1 MPGRKIVVCL
11 LLVAA
16 LAAPAAVVAG
26 GDGVIKGFVKD
37 GDGLPLPGVMV
48 TAASPVLGSEGI
60 PTWADETGA
69 FSIAGLPPGDY
80 TVEAVLDGFQTART
94 ELTLLP
100 GQTLTFE
107 FKMAFAV
114 LEETIEVRAE
124 AIASSE
130 VELLD
135 QRRQASVVSDAISIE
150 EIARTPD
157 SDAAGLVER
166 MTGVS
171 VVSDKYVLVRG
182 LGERYSSTTLNGSSI
197 PTTEP
202 EKRVVPLDL
211 FPAKLIENINVVKT
225 YTPDKSGEF
234 GGGSVELATLD
245 FPTEAS
251 LKVSLGAASDPE
263 VTGTG
268 FGRYAGGLSWFG
280 SGGQAMP
287 SAVPSGRIEKESIVN
302 PEGLTPAELETIGDS
317 FQPVWL
323 ADAPTAAPY
332 NGNFAVAYGNTFGR
346 LGVVL
351 SATSTHGYD
360 FTDEVQKY
368 YGLDAGNTL
377 VIRNDYELATDA
389 ESARSGLVGN
399 FSLRLADDQRIT
411 LSTLYTRDSLG
422 ETRQMDG
429 YNSNA
434 GQIFR
439 DFRLRYQQEEV
450 TSTRLA
456 GEHTIGGI
464 GLSSLLEWNGTYST
478 ASNHSDLRQSLYY
491 ERDPGVYALQGSS
504 ESGKMEYYDLDDELV
519 GGSVAWTTFLSTGAS
534 SFGSIKGGLAYTNR
548 TRDFIA
554 RRFRFVTDNPNQ
566 FDLTLPPDELF
577 TQENIRPGGFE
588 ILEQTSVND
597 AYDAEHTIGA
607 AFLMGD
613 ATVGKWRFIG
623 GVRYEDSEQVV
634 DTYDPFAPGSPT
646 SSVNDDAD
654 LLPALNIVYQLSPRA
669 NLRFGASRTLNR
681 PEFREL
687 TPFQFTEVTGG
698 RSIAGNPNLTRAVID
713 SLDLRWEAFPEAGEV
728 IAVSAFYKLLTDP
741 IERIIQPTT
750 ELRTSYTN
758 AEEATLWGGELELR
772 RSLAVLSP
780 ALRYWSANLNY
791 TYTSSD
797 VTIGDVDLSVITNT
811 ERPLEGQAEHVGNLS
826 VQFHHPI
833 WGTMI
838 RVLYNYSGERI
849 TDVGAYGMPDIY
861 EQSFGSLDMIYS
873 QQLRFLKGL
882 EVKLA
887 AGNLLDESR
896 LYTQGGLVQR
906 EYKPGRMFSL
916 SFGYTIF

>member
-1 MPGRKIVVCL
+1 V
-11 LLVAA
+11 
-16 LAAPAAVVAG
+16 
-26 GDGVIKGFVKD
+26 F
-37 GDGLPLPGVMV
+37 
-48 TAASPVLGSEGI
+48 
-60 PTWADETGA
+60 
-69 FSIAGLPPGDY
+69 
-80 TVEAVLDGFQTART
+80 
-94 ELTLLP
+94 
-100 GQTLTFE
+100 
-107 FKMAFAV
+107 
-114 LEETIEVRAE
+114 
-124 AIASSE
+124 
-130 VELLD
+130 
-135 QRRQASVVSDAISIE
+135 
-150 EIARTPD
+150 
-157 SDAAGLVER
+157 
-166 MTGVS
+166 
-171 VVSDKYVLVRG
+171 VRG

-211 FPAKLIENINVVKT
+211 FPAKLLENINVIKT

-234 GGGSVELATLD
+234 GGGSVELVTLD
-245 FPTEAS
+245 FPTAAS
-251 LKVSLGAASDPE
+251 LKVTLGAATDPV
-263 VTGTG
+263 VTGEG

-287 SAVPSGRIEKESIVN
+287 SAVPMQRLEKASIVN
-302 PEGLTPAELETIGDS
+302 PSGFSPQELEAIGDS
-317 FQPVWL
+317 FQPTWL
-323 ADAPTAAPY
+323 ADAPTSAPY
-332 NGNFAVAYGNTFGR
+332 NGNFSVAYGNTFGR

-360 FTDEVQKY
+360 LTDEVQKY
-368 YGLDAGNTL
+368 YGLDAGDTL
-377 VIRNDYELATDA
+377 VIRNDYEMTTDA

-399 FSLRLADDQRIT
+399 FSLNLGEGQRVT
-411 LSTLYTRDSLG
+411 LNSLYTRDSLG
-422 ETRQMDG
+422 ETRQFDG

-439 DFRLRYQQEEV
+439 DYRLRYQQEEV
-450 TSTRLA
+450 ASTRLA
-456 GEHTIGGI
+456 GEHSIPGI
-464 GLSSLLEWNGTYST
+464 GLTSLLEWSGTYST
-478 ASNHSDLRQSLYY
+478 ASNHSDLRESLYY

-504 ESGKMEYYDLDDELV
+504 ESGKMEYFDLEDEV
-519 GGSVAWTTFLSTGAS
+519 VAGAASWATFFSMSASTYGSV
-534 SFGSIKGGLAYTNR
+534 KGGLAYSDR
-548 TRDFIA
+548 TRDFGA

-566 FDLTLPPDELF
+566 FDLTLPPDQLF
-577 TQENIRPGGFE
+577 TQENIRPDGFE

-597 AYDAEHTIGA
+597 AYDAAHTIGA
-607 AFLMGD
+607 VFLMGD
-613 ATVGKWRFIG
+613 ATVGKWRFIAG
-623 GVRYEDSEQVV
+623 ARYEDSEQTV

-646 SSVNDDAD
+646 SSVNEDAD
-654 LLPALNIVYQLSPRA
+654 ILPALNIVYQLSPRS

-698 RSIAGNPNLTRAVID
+698 RSIAGNPDLTRAVID
-713 SLDLRWEAFPEAGEV
+713 SVDLRWETFPEAGEV

-772 RSLAVLSP
+772 RSLALLSP

-811 ERPLEGQAEHVGNLS
+811 QRPLEGQAAHTGNAAL
-826 VQFHHPI
+826 QFHHPV
-833 WGTMI
+833 WGTMV
-838 RVLYNYSGERI
+838 RALYNYSGERI
-849 TDVGAYGMPDIY
+849 TDVGAYGLPDIY
-861 EQSFGSLDMIYS
+861 EQSFGSLDLMVS

-882 EVKLA
+882 EVKLG

-896 LYTQGGLVQR
+896 LYTQAGLVQR
-906 EYKPGRMFSL
+906 EYSPGRTFSL

>member
-1 MPGRKIVVCL
+1 VWL

-16 LAAPAAVVAG
+16 LAVPAAVVAS

-48 TAASPVLGSEGI
+48 VATSPVLGADGV
-60 PTWADETGA
+60 PAWADETGA
-69 FSIAGLPPGDY
+69 FRIESLPPGTY
-80 TVEAVLDGFQTART
+80 TVEATLDGFQSART
-94 ELTLLP
+94 ELTLVP
-100 GQTLTFE
+100 GQTVTFE

-135 QRRQASVVSDAISIE
+135 QRRQASVVSDSISNE
-150 EIARTPD
+150 EIARAPD
-157 SDAAGLVER
+157 ADAAGVVER

-171 VVSDKYVLVRG
+171 VMSDKYVFVRG
-182 LGERYSSTTLNGSSI
+182 LGERYSSTTLNGSTI

-211 FPAKLIENINVVKT
+211 FPAKLLESINVVKT

-234 GGGSVELATLD
+234 GGGSVEMATLD

-251 LKVSLGAASDPE
+251 LKVTLGAASDPV
-263 VTGTG
+263 VTGEG
-268 FGRYAGGLSWFG
+268 FGRYAGGLGWFG
-280 SGGQAMP
+280 GGGQPMP
-287 SAVPSGRIEKESIVN
+287 SAVPVGRIEKESIVN
-302 PEGLTPAELETIGDS
+302 PSGYSPQELEAIGDS
-317 FQPVWL
+317 FQPVWV
-323 ADAPTAAPY
+323 ADAPTSAPY
-332 NGNFAVAYGNTFGR
+332 NGNFSVAYGNTFGR
-346 LGVVL
+346 FGVVL
-351 SATSTHGYD
+351 SATSMHGYD
-360 FTDEVQKY
+360 LTDEVQKY

-399 FSLRLADDQRIT
+399 FSLNLGEGQRIT
-411 LSTLYTRDSLG
+411 LNSLFTRDALG

-439 DFRLRYQQEEV
+439 DYRLRHQQEEV
-450 TSTRLA
+450 AATRLL
-456 GEHTIGGI
+456 GEHSIDGI
-464 GLSSLLEWNGTYST
+464 GLTSLIEWNGTFST
-478 ASNHSDLRQSLYY
+478 ASNQSDLRQSLYY

-504 ESGKMEYYDLDDELV
+504 ESGKMEYYDLDDEMV
-519 GGSVAWTTFLSTGAS
+519 GGGASWTTFFSMTAS
-534 SFGSIKGGLAYTNR
+534 SYGSVKGGLAYSNR

-554 RRFRFVTDNPNQ
+554 RRFRFVTDDPNQ
-566 FDLTLPPDELF
+566 FDLTLLPDQLF

-588 ILEQTSVND
+588 VLEQTSVND

-607 AFLMGD
+607 AFVMAD
-613 ATVGKWRFIG
+613 ASVGKWRFIG
-623 GVRYEDSEQVV
+623 GVRYEDSQQRV
-634 DTYDPFAPGSPT
+634 DTYDPFAPGAPT
-646 SSVNDDAD
+646 SSVNDDTDA
-654 LLPALNIVYQLSPRA
+654 LPALNVVYQVTARS

-698 RSIAGNPNLTRAVID
+698 RSTAGNPDLKRATID
-713 SLDLRWEAFPEAGEV
+713 SLDMRWEAFPEAGEV
-728 IAVSAFYKLLTDP
+728 VALSAFYKLITDP

-797 VTIGDVDLSVITNT
+797 VTIGDVDLSVITNS
-811 ERPLEGQAEHVGNLS
+811 ERPLEGQAEHIGNAS
-826 VQFHHPI
+826 VQFHHPA
-833 WGTMI
+833 WGTMV
-838 RVLYNYSGERI
+838 RLLYTYSGERI
-849 TDVGAYGMPDIY
+849 TDVGAYGLPDIY
-861 EQSFGSLDMIYS
+861 EQSFTGLDLLWS

-882 EVKLA
+882 ELKLGA
-887 AGNLLDESR
+887 SNLLDESR

-906 EYKPGRMFSL
+906 EYKPGRTYAL